1 MPRLEAGAFEAYGSL
16 PIEECYTAMVGA
28 EHHTLVYLKKRSVE
42 SAVLRFMVDY
52 GNRQEP
58 ARVVECHAWGFSGGS
73 ETSGLY
79 EHPSFRVLA
88 EQHRLQPVSGGAS
101 YYSWLERPGIHFGG
115 IMVCYLKKA
124 GGGGGDSKKG
134 KRVAAPQQVCLFLL

>member
-1 MPRLEAGAFEAYGSL
+1 VPRLEAGAFETSL
-16 PIEECYTAMVGA
+16 PIDECYTATVGGT
-28 EHHTLVYLKKRSVE
+28 HYTLVYLKRKVAE
-42 SAVLRFMVDY
+42 STVLRFMVDY

-79 EHPSFRVLA
+79 EHPSFRVLV